1 MKNRGYR
8 LLTVFCVLMVLLS
21 MPVLGCMEEEPSVLS
36 PRAQAFRDRL
46 LANAQRI
53 YNQEMS
59 GFINAERCMQTTV
72 NHRLSGYLTTLHN
85 ANQYNLTRDFV
96 FDVTEI
102 GVNVGIAALTGDAK
116 GLLEEVVTTDLELL
130 LEEPVGDLLD
140 AVNVTIPPTTTKDM
154 IYTIADEAKDK
165 VHYQGLLTLMEKVES
180 NGGQFDSA
188 TDAFRY
194 ISMYQ
199 ENKGCFY
206 ALEMASK
213 YYHDQLNTPWY
224 EQLYELGRDIVIANV
239 FDLAGGT
246 IASTV
251 EQMSLGG
258 KYLSSR
264 LVGAFDDM
272 C

>member
-59 GFINAERCMQTTV
+59 GFIDAEHCMQTTV
-72 NHRLSGYLTTLHN
+72 NHRLSGYVTTLHN

-116 GLLEEVVTTDLELL
+116 GLLEEVVTTDLEWAICWML
-130 LEEPVGDLLD
+130 
-140 AVNVTIPPTTTKDM
+140 
-154 IYTIADEAKDK
+154 
-165 VHYQGLLTLMEKVES
+165 
-180 NGGQFDSA
+180 
-188 TDAFRY
+188 
-194 ISMYQ
+194 SM
-199 ENKGCFY
+199 
-206 ALEMASK
+206 
-213 YYHDQLNTPWY
+213 
-224 EQLYELGRDIVIANV
+224 
-239 FDLAGGT
+239 
-246 IASTV
+246 
-251 EQMSLGG
+251 
-258 KYLSSR
+258 
-264 LVGAFDDM
+264 
-272 C
+272 